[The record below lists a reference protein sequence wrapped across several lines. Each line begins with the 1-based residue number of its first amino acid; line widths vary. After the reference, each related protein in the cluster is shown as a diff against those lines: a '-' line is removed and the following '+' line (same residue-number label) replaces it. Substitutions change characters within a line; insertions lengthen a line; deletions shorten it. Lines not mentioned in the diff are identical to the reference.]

1 MQNRSQIGIQYLE
14 IFLIKFFL
22 CQINEKFNE
31 QGSWSLKKFLTQ
43 LLLNLGYRNE
53 HILKH

>member
-31 QGSWSLKKFLTQ
+31 QGS
-43 LLLNLGYRNE
+43 
-53 HILKH
+53 